1 VDAIAVSECPLS
13 THSHIRRLG
22 VRAGVFR
29 SRNAGHF
36 IGRQALLGSEVCVG
50 SEIMF
55 DQGIHPREKVRIAGA
70 IFDRLW
76 PVDDASGFAV
86 LLRAIDEA
94 LLRHQC
100 RSRLDRF
107 HRMLQRVQRA

>member
-1 VDAIAVSECPLS
+1 M
-13 THSHIRRLG
+13 
-22 VRAGVFR
+22 FR

-36 IGRQALLGSEVCVG
+36 IGREAFVGSEVCVG
-50 SEIMF
+50 SKIVF
-55 DQGIHPREKVRIAGA
+55 DQETPPREKVRFVGA

-76 PVDDASGFAV
+76 PVDDASRFAA
-86 LLRAIDEA
+86 LLRAIDGA

-107 HRMLQRVQRA
+107 HRMLQREHRA